1 MTLRVFRNGSTLIT
15 CTLILVIVSVLAVG
29 LAATSGVNLQIAD
42 NQHWANSAFA
52 SAESGLEVSRYWL
65 SRVRIPSST
74 PASNY
79 LGAIITA
86 VDTDLETNAISNFRV
101 TSTGAI
107 PSVVLHPLPG
117 YTFQGQWSPSVG
129 HPDTVRVATT
139 GVSGLMSRTITVDY
153 RIMPYHFPIF
163 NYGIATKG
171 PLQFPGNPT
180 LGAATQD
187 WEADIYV
194 ESLKSTVAV
203 DIGGNA
209 KFAGDITIGNSEA
222 SVSYGGS
229 LTMGDDIDQAAI
241 DNHVETVTDAEDR
254 PEFPVPNIYEDF
266 WQYATG
272 PVINSSTDLSA
283 ASTTWANAVIA
294 PNTNPT
300 FQGSTTFQGILFIQA
315 PNKVT
320 FAGNVTLLGMIVA
333 DGAIGTDVSNPYGNY
348 ISFGDP
354 NTSKPSNFSSG
365 PYPDGAQFD
374 GLRQEQG
381 SCILAP
387 GFKVMFMKNFS
398 ALNGVIA
405 ASGLYFAWNASA
417 TVNGTL
423 INYSDEPTVVEG
435 NINFTFDRSSMVEIP
450 AGFDLYR
457 VPIYDPGSYALA
469 Y

>member
-1 MTLRVFRNGSTLIT
+1 MTWRVFRNGSTLIT

-29 LAATSGVNLQIAD
+29 LAATSGINLQIAD

-74 PASNY
+74 PQANY
-79 LGAIITA
+79 LGAIIAA

-107 PSVVLHPLPG
+107 PSVVLQPLPG
-117 YTFQGQWSPSVG
+117 YTFQGQWSPSASN
-129 HPDTVRVATT
+129 PDTVRVATT
-139 GVSGLMSRTITVDY
+139 GVSGLMSRTITVEY
-153 RIMPYHFPIF
+153 HIMPYHFPIF
-163 NYGIATKG
+163 NYGIATRG

-180 LGAATQD
+180 LGVATQS

-194 ESLKSTVAV
+194 ESLESMVAV

-222 SVSYGGS
+222 SVSYSGS
-229 LTMGDDIDQAAI
+229 LTIAGDTDQTAI
-241 DNHVETVTDAEDR
+241 DNHVETVADEDR
-254 PEFPVPNIYEDF
+254 PEFPIPNIYEDF
-266 WQYATG
+266 RQYATG
-272 PVINSSTDLSA
+272 PVINSSTDLSG
-283 ASTTWANAVIA
+283 ASTTWPNAVIA
-294 PNTNPT
+294 ANTNPT
-300 FQGSTTFQGILFIQA
+300 FPGNTTIQGILYIEA

-320 FAGNVTLLGMIVA
+320 FAGNVTLQGMIVG

-354 NTSKPSNFSSG
+354 DSAKPSNFASG
-365 PYPDGAQFD
+365 PYPAGTQFD
-374 GLRQEQG
+374 ALRQEQG

-435 NINFTFDRSSMVEIP
+435 NINFTFDRSAMVEIP

-457 VPIYDPGSYALA
+457 VPIYNPGSYALA